1 MSKNQN
7 IKSYF
12 GAGPSKIPNEVLK
25 EVQDEMLNFDSTDVS
40 ILEVSHRSKN
50 FENVVN
56 STVNLVKDLMKVPDN
71 YKVIL
76 LQGGGNGQF
85 AGVPL
90 NLLNTTGKADYIVTG
105 AWSEKAFKEGKK
117 YGAVNSV
124 FQTSKTYT
132 GIPPQDNWV
141 LDPEAS
147 YLYYCDN
154 ETIDGVEFDFI
165 PKTRDNVPLVCDMS
179 SNILSRVFDV
189 SKFGVVFAGA
199 QKNIGC
205 AGITLVLV
213 RDDLI
218 GKRVFSFEDF
228 KYGVRS
234 CVHLT
239 YDVVHP
245 SKSTRIYV
253 LNKVLKWVKENGGVE
268 NMEKMAIEKSSMIY
282 KVIDDSKGFYYSH
295 IKKNSRSR
303 MNITFRVGGPTGD
316 EALEKK
322 FLEEAAAE
330 GLLALKG
337 HRSVG
342 GVRASLYNAVTVND
356 AIRLRDFMKNFMNK
370 Q

>member
-56 STVNLVKDLMKVPDN
+56 STVSLVKDLMKVPDN

-117 YGAVNSV
+117 YGPVNSV
-124 FQTSKTYT
+124 FQTSNTYT
-132 GIPPQDNWV
+132 GVTPQDKWV

-154 ETIDGVEFDFI
+154 ETINGVEFDFI

-218 GKRVFSFEDF
+218 GKEVKTCPSILSYSVNSKANSLYNTPPVFA
-228 KYGVRS
+228 
-234 CVHLT
+234 
-239 YDVVHP
+239 
-245 SKSTRIYV
+245 IYV

-268 NMEKMAIEKSSMIY
+268 NMEKMALEKSSMIY
-282 KVIDDSKGFYYSH
+282 TIIDNSKGFYYSP

-303 MNITFRVGGPTGD
+303 MNITFRVGGPSGN

-322 FLEEAAAE
+322 FLEEAASE

-356 AIRLRDFMKNFMNK
+356 AIRLKDFMKNFMNK

>member
-1 MSKNQN
+1 MFVYN
-7 IKSYF
+7 
-12 GAGPSKIPNEVLK
+12 G
-25 EVQDEMLNFDSTDVS
+25 
-40 ILEVSHRSKN
+40 R
-50 FENVVN
+50 
-56 STVNLVKDLMKVPDN
+56 KVPDN

-90 NLLNTTGKADYIVTG
+90 NLLNTTSKADYIVTG

-117 YGAVNSV
+117 YGPVNSV
-124 FQTSKTYT
+124 FETSNTYT
-132 GIPPQDNWV
+132 GVTPQDKWV

-154 ETIDGVEFDFI
+154 ETINGVEFDFI

-179 SNILSRVFDV
+179 SNILSRLFDV

-218 GKRVFSFEDF
+218 GKEVKTLPFN
-228 KYGVRS
+228 
-234 CVHLT
+234 
-239 YDVVHP
+239 
-245 SKSTRIYV
+245 SKLQSLILRQILSTTLHQFLRKIYV

-268 NMEKMAIEKSSMIY
+268 NMEKMALEKSSMIY
-282 KVIDDSKGFYYSH
+282 TIIDNSKGFYYSP
-295 IKKNSRSR
+295 IKKNSSG
-303 MNITFRVGGPTGD
+303 N

-342 GVRASLYNAVTVND
+342 GVRASLLQCGYCQRRHKVERLHEEFYEQTVG
-356 AIRLRDFMKNFMNK
+356 RYSFKCHVLNFYFYVRCLFFICK
-370 Q
+370 LVLHYKTSSSILFIFPTSIL